1 MPRLLFLCHVLNIY
15 LLYIYIVLMYMTPP
29 TGFVPLINIHHYF
42 SNDGGNNMTKKEH
55 MVEINF
61 DADEKLQQKLQK
73 MEEAGYSLE
82 TALTNYSDALEY
94 EWDKYIKEY
103 PEVNALYSMRGELIE
118 MINRVDQKIDEF
130 IEDLEEDVE
139 E

>member
-1 MPRLLFLCHVLNIY
+1 
-15 LLYIYIVLMYMTPP
+15 
-29 TGFVPLINIHHYF
+29 
-42 SNDGGNNMTKKEH
+42 MTKKEH
-55 MVEINF
+55 IVEINF
-61 DADEKLQQKLQK
+61 DVDEKLQQKLQT

-82 TALTNYSDALEY
+82 TALTNYADALEY
-94 EWDKYIKEY
+94 DWDKYIKEY
-103 PEVNALYSMRGELIE
+103 PEVIALYRARGELIE